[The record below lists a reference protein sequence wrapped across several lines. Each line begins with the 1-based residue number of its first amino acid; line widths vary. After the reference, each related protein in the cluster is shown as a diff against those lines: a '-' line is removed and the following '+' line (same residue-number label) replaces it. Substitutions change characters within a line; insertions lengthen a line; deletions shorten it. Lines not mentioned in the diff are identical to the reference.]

1 MFLRDHEHRY
11 IYIMIWICWCRSK
24 IKEEMKYCM
33 EHKEEVSNLARV
45 QQQVEEVKGIMLQNI
60 DKVTILF
67 EWIVII
73 L

>member
-1 MFLRDHEHRY
+1 
-11 IYIMIWICWCRSK
+11 
-24 IKEEMKYCM
+24 MKYCM

-67 EWIVII
+67 E
-73 L
+73 